1 MKHARCA
8 ALLASAGAL
17 LIGYVFTGCEAEPAN
32 SGIEIYPASVT
43 LATGEAQEF
52 QVSGGYDYEWS
63 LKDESLGT
71 LNTRTGPRVIY
82 TNRGAGSNTVQE
94 ITVTSWIE
102 GTGGGT
108 SNASAYAQSATAVVY
123 SSGEEGVPVPPTPV
137 AVTIRPTSVALVPG
151 DDQPFTASGGD
162 GVNYSWYRSAPTLG
176 SLSAETGSSVTYTH
190 NPGTLTN
197 MTQTLTV
204 YSGGY
209 SASASVTTL
218 VVP

>member
-1 MKHARCA
+1 
-8 ALLASAGAL
+8 
-17 LIGYVFTGCEAEPAN
+17 
-32 SGIEIYPASVT
+32 
-43 LATGEAQEF
+43 
-52 QVSGGYDYEWS
+52 
-63 LKDESLGT
+63 
-71 LNTRTGPRVIY
+71 
-82 TNRGAGSNTVQE
+82 
-94 ITVTSWIE
+94 
-102 GTGGGT
+102 
-108 SNASAYAQSATAVVY
+108 
-123 SSGEEGVPVPPTPV
+123 
-137 AVTIRPTSVALVPG
+137 VALVPG